1 MITSLP
7 SGRAS
12 EIAEAGWNPSLFLP
26 DRFVT
31 HDTDGTL
38 VNTSIGTG
46 HVSRYFWLWNTLN
59 FWLAE
64 SLDASPITESPQPE

>member
-1 MITSLP
+1 MRPPDDHFTAFG
-7 SGRAS
+7 SGKG
-12 EIAEAGWNPSLFLP
+12 EPGAGWNPPLFLP

-46 HVSRYFWLWNTLN
+46 HVSRYFWL
-59 FWLAE
+59 AE

>member
-1 MITSLP
+1 VEPVS
-7 SGRAS
+7 
-12 EIAEAGWNPSLFLP
+12 FLP

-46 HVSRYFWLWNTLN
+46 HVSRYFWL
-59 FWLAE
+59 AE